1 MSVTKEQIL
10 KMIQEE
16 VDEEIREGF
25 FSRLFGGGD
34 DEEEKSAEEAPAEE
48 EPEEEEG
55 PKECDDPGA
64 VDFNEIFKRVWKGRE
79 TRMWKEWPEAGGS
92 PYQAV
97 HDLLATLTKNPNMTA
112 ADAYEVGTRY
122 RKYGSAFDFHRRF
135 LEFQNALRREPGD
148 TLKVKSTYNDSIL
161 PCMEKRQMVGFLS
174 SLADGADRYS
184 EPPEV
189 PDQEG
194 DWAYGKGSQRISR
207 LEEVIREEIS
217 KVIDDLNK
225 EDK

>member
-48 EPEEEEG
+48 EPQEPEEPDDGCDGRGQDIYTIASKIFKNKSPKDLDVFEQFGVG
-55 PKECDDPGA
+55 PMRLLRDIARIIKDDPSLVA
-64 VDFNEIFKRVWKGRE
+64 KRELSPFV
-79 TRMWKEWPEAGGS
+79 EAGS
-92 PYQAV
+92 RY
-97 HDLLATLTKNPNMTA
+97 TKHGK
-112 ADAYEVGTRY
+112 ELSFRY
-122 RKYGSAFDFHRRF
+122 LG
-135 LEFQNALRREPGD
+135 NALSNA
-148 TLKVKSTYNDSIL
+148 LKSGEKWQFGGGPCVDGGELSTGISFAFGEAEELEKTFAGNKPELDVDHLLSRHESI
-161 PCMEKRQMVGFLS
+161 
-174 SLADGADRYS
+174 DRT
-184 EPPEV
+184 
-189 PDQEG
+189 
-194 DWAYGKGSQRISR
+194 SR

-217 KVIDDLNK
+217 KVIDDLSK